1 MTLKDGISN
10 RYFEWMYDL
19 VCEDRYSESVSYRKL
34 LTHLH
39 NIEFTYSI
47 PRDGNRANDGEKLRY
62 RFALLQDCEELSDY
76 LDDPCSVLEMMIA
89 LAIRVEENIMSDPEI
104 GDRTSQW
111 FWDMIVNLGLGDMM
125 DRHYDRRYVDDVIW
139 RFLNREYE
147 PDGKGGLFRIRD
159 CERDLRDVEIWC
171 QFNYYINTI
180 I

>member
-1 MTLKDGISN
+1 MTIKDGISN

-19 VCEDRYSESVSYRKL
+19 VCEGRYSESVSYRKL

-39 NIEFTYSI
+39 SIEFIYSI
-47 PRDGNRANDGEKLRY
+47 PRDKNRASDGEDLRY

-89 LAIRVEENIMSDPEI
+89 LAIRVEENILDDPEI

-111 FWDMIVNLGLGDMM
+111 FWGMITNLGLGGMTDK
-125 DRHYDRRYVDDVIW
+125 RYDRDYVNDVVY
-139 RFLNREYE
+139 RFLYREYE

-159 CERDLRDVEIWC
+159 CEYDLRDVEIWC